1 MKEVK
6 KEVYGTR
13 NSWLKPMLESNNI
26 NFFSD
31 LWVATCRSKI
41 NNDNLSR
48 YAVLLESKSDKNVK
62 ENIKENVPVY
72 FIRILKNNQVY
83 LENLRNNK
91 SKTLSYKEFIR
102 GFTSKLGCKHIS
114 SFAKGSTNASSL
126 SVFFREYMGKG
137 FALTDVDF
145 YFGASNIMIEEKG
158 FVKGGEYCYLGIGQ
172 CISFRE
178 IIKDIFNNPKFY
190 LVSKQE
196 KKFYMSELI
205 KLNCF
210 NSEEI
215 KGWGKMN
222 PIKVYET
229 SRKGIINKLLSHNN

>member
-6 KEVYGTR
+6 EEVYGSR
-13 NSWLKPMLESNNI
+13 NSWLKPILESNDI
-26 NFFSD
+26 DFFSD
-31 LWVATCRSKI
+31 LWVATCRNKL
-41 NNDNLSR
+41 NNDKLSR
-48 YAVLLESKSDKNVK
+48 YAVLLESKSNKNVK

-72 FIRILKNNQVY
+72 FIKILKNNQIF

-91 SKTLSYKEFIR
+91 SKTLSYKEFIK
-102 GFTSKLGCKHIS
+102 GFTSKLSCEHIS

-145 YFGASNIMIEEKG
+145 YLGTSNIMIEEKG
-158 FVKGGEYCYLGIGQ
+158 FVKDNHCYLGIGQ
-172 CISFRE
+172 CISFTE

-190 LVSKQE
+190 IISKQDN
-196 KKFYMSELI
+196 KYYMSEII

-210 NSEEI
+210 NSKEI
-215 KGWGKMN
+215 EGWGKMN
-222 PIKVYET
+222 PIKVNET
-229 SRKGIINKLLSHNN
+229 SKEGILNKLL